1 MLQHLTTRILP
12 TIATIEE
19 DLVMVNV
26 GQIIIRDR
34 MKNGETAKL
43 ATTKGMAEKTIG
55 AVMIDVEVTQIS
67 KDVLPT
73 EMVSKVIEDQ
83 VMVTILI
90 EEKATSKNEEAT
102 ETTLIVEA
110 ILTEGTVGTLMADQ
124 IVMTIVMALAT
135 MTIMRILDKGG
146 GESLVSLNLR
156 ISITKDKLEIL
167 VSVKTTRSPIL
178 VTTDLHKEV
187 LEKIPM
193 ITPKNDL

>member
-1 MLQHLTTRILP
+1 
-12 TIATIEE
+12 
-19 DLVMVNV
+19 
-26 GQIIIRDR
+26 
-34 MKNGETAKL
+34 
-43 ATTKGMAEKTIG
+43 
-55 AVMIDVEVTQIS
+55 MIDVEVTQIS

-146 GESLVSLNLR
+146 PESLVSLNLR

>member
-1 MLQHLTTRILP
+1 
-12 TIATIEE
+12 
-19 DLVMVNV
+19 MVNV
-26 GQIIIRDR
+26 GQITIRDR

-73 EMVSKVIEDQ
+73 EMVSKVIGDQ

-102 ETTLIVEA
+102 EA

-135 MTIMRILDKGG
+135 MTIMRILDKGAP
-146 GESLVSLNLR
+146 ESR
-156 ISITKDKLEIL
+156 IAITKDKLEIL
-167 VSVKTTRSPIL
+167 VSMKTTRSPIL

-193 ITPKNDL
+193 KTPKNDL